1 VTAALPL
8 TPARRRVLGVGL
20 AALSAVSFGVMP
32 VLAKMA
38 YEDGAEPVGVLAVRF
53 AVAAGLLFVLAR
65 LRRERVPR
73 DRRLPVLVGLGAVG
87 YAGMSLCYF
96 SSFQRLSAGLGAL
109 LLYFYPA
116 LVVVLSAVALRQRT
130 RPAALACAGVAT
142 AGTVLTIGPVGG
154 GQTLGVVLGL
164 AAALLYATYIVV
176 SSRVEGVGP
185 FAMAATVLGAGAV
198 VLCLLAALT
207 RPGLPTRAV
216 AWAAV
221 VGVAVLGGV
230 VAVTA
235 FFAAIAL
242 IGPSD
247 ASVVSTVEPV
257 VSIALAAVVL
267 GERLGPLQLVGG
279 AVVLLA
285 VGTLARLRPLEDET
299 VVPA

>member
-1 VTAALPL
+1 VTVALPL
-8 TPARRRVLGVGL
+8 TPARRRALGVG
-20 AALSAVSFGVMP
+20 
-32 VLAKMA
+32 
-38 YEDGAEPVGVLAVRF
+38 LAVRF

-73 DRRLPVLVGLGAVG
+73 DRRLPVLVGLGAIG

-116 LVVVLSAVALRQRT
+116 LVVVLSAPAAHASGSAGLRRGRDRGDGAHDRARRRRPDARGRPGSGRGAALRDLHR
-130 RPAALACAGVAT
+130 
-142 AGTVLTIGPVGG
+142 
-154 GQTLGVVLGL
+154 
-164 AAALLYATYIVV
+164 
-176 SSRVEGVGP
+176 RVEPGRGRRSVRDGRHGP
-185 FAMAATVLGAGAV
+185 RRRRGR
-198 VLCLLAALT
+198 ALPA
-207 RPGLPTRAV
+207 RRA
-216 AWAAV
+216 
-221 VGVAVLGGV
+221 
-230 VAVTA
+230 
-235 FFAAIAL
+235 
-242 IGPSD
+242 
-247 ASVVSTVEPV
+247 VVSTVEPV